1 MKNFMNA
8 QIPMKGEISMTF
20 TKTSISYRV
29 AFDSSTNRFMA
40 IDAMNEQHIA
50 YGITIEQAVKAL
62 HESN

>member
-1 MKNFMNA
+1 
-8 QIPMKGEISMTF
+8 MTF

-40 IDAMNEQHIA
+40 IDALNEQHIT